1 MGKRLPGNDTWQ
13 NKEGAL
19 NIVVCVKQVPDSAA
33 VVSVRDGKVT
43 WGDAAIILNPWDEY
57 AVEVAL
63 QLTETHGGEVTALS
77 LAGENE
83 KEALK
88 IALAMGAKSAVRID
102 DTTLQNLDAS
112 GTAQILAAAIRKIST
127 VDLLTFGMQAIDS
140 NAGVT
145 TAQTARILGWPALTL
160 VSKIV
165 SCDPSARKIV
175 VERATEEG
183 KQIVEAQLPAVL
195 NFVKEIAEPR
205 YPSFMGIRKAA
216 KAEIPTWSLADLGIP
231 APPVYVNW
239 QETLNLP
246 KQEIVTEMISGST
259 PQEIAENLVER
270 LVAEKVI

>member
-1 MGKRLPGNDTWQ
+1 M
-13 NKEGAL
+13 

-63 QLTETHGGEVTALS
+63 QLTEIHGGEVKAFS

-112 GTAQILAAAIRKIST
+112 GTAQILAAAIRKIPAL
-127 VDLLTFGMQAIDS
+127 DLVTFGMQAIDS

-145 TAQTARILGWPALTL
+145 ATQTARLLGWPALTL

-205 YPSFMGIRKAA
+205 YPSFMGIRKAT
-216 KAEIPTWSLADLGIP
+216 KAEITTWNLADLGIP

>member
-1 MGKRLPGNDTWQ
+1 M
-13 NKEGAL
+13 

-43 WGDAAIILNPWDEY
+43 WGDAALVINPWDEY

-63 QLTETHGGEVTALS
+63 QLTEAHGGEVTALS

-88 IALAMGAKSAVRID
+88 IALAMGAKNAVRIED
-102 DTTLQNLDAS
+102 GALHALDTHA
-112 GTAQILAAAIRKIST
+112 TAQVLAAAIRKIPN
-127 VDLLTFGMQAIDS
+127 VDLVTFGMQSIDS

-145 TAQTARILGWPALTL
+145 AARTARILGWPVLTL

-165 SCDPSARKIV
+165 SCDPAARKIV
-175 VERATEEG
+175 VERAIEEG
-183 KQIVEAQLPAVL
+183 KQTVEAHLPAVL

-216 KAEIPTWSLADLGIP
+216 KAEIPLWSLADLGIP
-231 APPVYVNW
+231 APAALVDW
-239 QETLNLP
+239 AETRELP
-246 KQEIVTEMISGST
+246 KAEIVTEMISGNT
-259 PQEIAENLVER
+259 PQEIASALVER
-270 LVAEKVI
+270 MLAEKVL

>member
-1 MGKRLPGNDTWQ
+1 M
-13 NKEGAL
+13 

-33 VVSVRDGKVT
+33 VVSVRDGKVS
-43 WGDAAIILNPWDEY
+43 WGDATMIINPWDEY

-77 LAGENE
+77 LADENE

-88 IALAMGAKSAVRID
+88 IALAMGAKNAIRID
-102 DTTLQNLDAS
+102 DPGLRSLDAG
-112 GTAQILAAAIRKIST
+112 GTAQVLAAAIRKIPEL
-127 VDLLTFGMQAIDS
+127 DLVTFGMQAIDS
-140 NAGVT
+140 NSGVT
-145 TAQTARILGWPALTL
+145 AAQTARILGWPALTL

-165 SCDPSARKIV
+165 SCDPTSRKIV
-175 VERATEEG
+175 VERAIEEG

-216 KAEIPTWSLADLGIP
+216 KAEIPLWSLADLGIP
-231 APPVYVNW
+231 APSAYVNW

-246 KQEIVTEMISGST
+246 KQEIQTELINGST
-259 PQEIAENLVER
+259 PQEIAENLVDR
-270 LVAEKVI
+270 LMAEKVI